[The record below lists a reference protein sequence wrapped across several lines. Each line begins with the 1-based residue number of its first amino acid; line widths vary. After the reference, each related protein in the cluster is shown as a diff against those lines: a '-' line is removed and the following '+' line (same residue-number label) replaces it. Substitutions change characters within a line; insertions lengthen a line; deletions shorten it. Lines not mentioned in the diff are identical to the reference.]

1 MFWCIGISRI
11 GTCELMEKS
20 IGAVII
26 SGTGSTNDGVEG
38 KHRTR
43 GKELGTAETGGSVAD

>member
-1 MFWCIGISRI
+1 
-11 GTCELMEKS
+11 MEKS